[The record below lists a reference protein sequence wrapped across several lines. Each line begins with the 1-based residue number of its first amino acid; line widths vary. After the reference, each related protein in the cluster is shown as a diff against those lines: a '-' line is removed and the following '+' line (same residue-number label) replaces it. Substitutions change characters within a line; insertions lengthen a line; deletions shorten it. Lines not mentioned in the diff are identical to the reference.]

1 MCALSVYCIYTEA
14 MRAQDMGYVVYE
26 VASTLLVTT
35 KEYITR
41 SAARAARTRYLK
53 KNPELTPTGY
63 AVADADMF
71 YTLIE
76 KKVERVNMMSGKT
89 FLERANT
96 PIYCSP
102 ASESY
107 WSA

>member
-1 MCALSVYCIYTEA
+1 

-53 KNPELTPTGY
+53 KIHKETGHIGTDIDY
-63 AVADADMF
+63 AIADSVAF
-71 YTLIE
+71 YTKIE
-76 KKVERVNMMSGKT
+76 KKVPRENLMSGKT
-89 FLERANT
+89 FYEGVNT

-107 WSA
+107 WSM